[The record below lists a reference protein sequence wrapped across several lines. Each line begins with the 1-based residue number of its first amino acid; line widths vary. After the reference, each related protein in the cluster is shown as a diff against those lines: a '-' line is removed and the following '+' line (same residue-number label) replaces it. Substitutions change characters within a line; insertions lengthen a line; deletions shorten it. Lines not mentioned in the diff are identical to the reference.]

1 MLMLELMLCVSCCWR
16 FRCVLWTLKKDKET
30 PAFPSQYLSFIKLV
44 GVADS
49 SAADFHGN
57 SYKNCQNW
65 AHVGHDACWSLVQWR
80 RDEVIIFAT
89 AATLY
94 LCLCPYLY

>member
-16 FRCVLWTLKKDKET
+16 GRCVLWTLKKDKET

-65 AHVGHDACWSLVQWR
+65 AHVGHDACWSLVQCNG
-80 RDEVIIFAT
+80 EEMT
-89 AATLY
+89 S
-94 LCLCPYLY
+94 